1 MSGSGHDDAATLR
14 RNLDA
19 LLGITRR
26 LASEPR
32 LDPLLESI
40 TEETCNLLDAERAT
54 LFLYDADRDQ
64 LYSRI
69 ATKSE
74 IEVIRMPAD
83 RGIAGSVARTRA
95 CLVIPNAYADPRFN
109 RDVDNRTGWR
119 TRSILAVPMTNLQGN
134 LVGVLEALNK
144 RTGPFVEADATL
156 LQALADQAGVAL
168 ERARLVEEFLAKRE
182 LENEMELAQR
192 IQADLLPER
201 PPTIV
206 GFDLAGWNQPSAYA
220 GGDLYDLFPWGD
232 GRVGLMLGD
241 AVGHGVGPALLAA
254 ETRALVRAMA
264 LHEDRP
270 ERILADANRLLAADL
285 DEGRFVTLALAVADA
300 VDGTLA
306 WASAGQGPLL
316 LVRSDGRTERLMAT
330 GLPLGILPDAEF
342 NTPDPIRMNTGDVFL
357 LISDGIFE
365 TEAADGGEL
374 GFDPVV
380 ETVRSHRNGSA
391 EALIGAIRTLTESV
405 CSCDRFR
412 DDRTAVVI
420 RRT

>member
-1 MSGSGHDDAATLR
+1 MSDHAQDDAATLR
-14 RNLDA
+14 RHLDV

-40 TEETCNLLDAERAT
+40 AEETCNLLDAERAT
-54 LFLYDADRDQ
+54 LFLYDAARDE

-83 RGIAGSVARTRA
+83 RGIAGSVARTQA
-95 CLVIPNAYADPRFN
+95 CLVISDAYADPRFN
-109 RDVDNRTGWR
+109 RDIDGRTGWR
-119 TRSILAVPMTNLQGN
+119 TRNILAVPMTNLQGN

-144 RTGPFVEADATL
+144 RTGPFADADATL
-156 LQALADQAGVAL
+156 MRALADQAGVAL
-168 ERARLVEEFLAKRE
+168 ERARLLEEFLAKRE
-182 LENEMELAQR
+182 LENEMQLAQR
-192 IQADLLPER
+192 IQADLLPEAA
-201 PPTIV
+201 PPID

-264 LHEDRP
+264 LREDRP
-270 ERILADANRLLAADL
+270 ERILADANRLLAADVE
-285 DEGRFVTLALAVADA
+285 EGRFVTFTLAVADTA
-300 VDGTLA
+300 DGTLA
-306 WASAGQGPLL
+306 CASAGQGPML
-316 LVRSDGRTERLMAT
+316 LVRSDGRTERFLAT
-330 GLPLGILPDAEF
+330 GLPLGILPDAQFGAAE
-342 NTPDPIRMNTGDVFL
+342 PIRLESGDAFL

-365 TEAADGGEL
+365 CETAGGKEL
-374 GFDPVV
+374 GFDAVV
-380 ETVRSHRNGSA
+380 ETVRNHRDGSA
-391 EALIGAIRTLTESV
+391 EAMIQALRALTESV
-405 CSCDRFR
+405 CPSERFR
-412 DDRTAVVI
+412 DDRTVVVV